1 MKKFIATITAVLS
14 IGTQAEGMDP
24 QKYIAQSYAGL
35 QDVTQAHAES
45 WGLGKEINWS
55 VDQAS
60 GKLSFIFEDG
70 KKAEAPV
77 QIIGT
82 YSSKQGS
89 FMWGWDHPS
98 VQPGIGDAAALVKKF
113 GEEHGLSKLRTQP
126 VAMSEQEAWELTA
139 LAMRLS
145 KANGAYR
152 ANAGGG
158 TLVYMTFGKV
168 SLVQSP

>member
-1 MKKFIATITAVLS
+1 MKKFIASIAAALS
-14 IGTQAEGMDP
+14 IGAQAEDMDP
-24 QKYIAQSYAGL
+24 QKFIEQSYEGL
-35 QDVTQAHAES
+35 QNVTQAHSES
-45 WGLGKEINWS
+45 WGLGKEINWG
-55 VDQAS
+55 VDQNS
-60 GKLSFIFEDG
+60 GKLRFIFENG

-82 YSSKQGS
+82 YSSSQNS

-113 GEEHGLSKLRTQP
+113 GEEHGLTKLTSQP
-126 VAMSEQEAWELTA
+126 VQMTEQEAWELTA

-145 KANGAYR
+145 EANGAYR

-158 TLVYMTFGKV
+158 TLV
-168 SLVQSP
+168 